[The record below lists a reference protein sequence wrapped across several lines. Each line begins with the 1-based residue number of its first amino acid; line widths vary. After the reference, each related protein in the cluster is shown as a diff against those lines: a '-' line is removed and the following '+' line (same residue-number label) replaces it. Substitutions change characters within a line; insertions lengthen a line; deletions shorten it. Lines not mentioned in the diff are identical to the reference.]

1 MAPAEDLLSCGGVGF
16 YDRAYD
22 RVSTKT
28 EKPLPKLSKPLPNV
42 TTTDDPNIRDVS
54 FSFDTFLGTKPH
66 FSFYPLYSIEPS
78 IHDNSQLSKKGVARV
93 FATDSILA
101 TLMTCT
107 RSVYSWDLAVHRVK
121 DMLFFDKRDG
131 SAIGLFMFE
140 PIYHDLKLVNISNS
154 KSSRAPHF

>member
-1 MAPAEDLLSCGGVGF
+1 M
-16 YDRAYD
+16 
-22 RVSTKT
+22 
-28 EKPLPKLSKPLPNV
+28 
-42 TTTDDPNIRDVS
+42 
-54 FSFDTFLGTKPH
+54 
-66 FSFYPLYSIEPS
+66 
-78 IHDNSQLSKKGVARV
+78 